1 MQGSEFQLFDKLL
14 NESNNIP
21 NSSKINTCKHLN
33 INEKNNCCEDC
44 GLELSKTIH
53 FNKEWRY
60 YGWSDNRNINDP
72 NRCHIRKVDEKNI
85 YKDISNLN
93 LPDNIVKEANVLYQH
108 VVEKRIYRGNTRKAI
123 IFACIF
129 YAYKKIGNPQSC
141 DILTKLF
148 NIQKKDGLKGLKIVT
163 MNSDNQMIKKS
174 TYITPI
180 NIIKEIMRQFDA
192 QECDIESVIKLY
204 EKVKDKSAILSRARP
219 QSVAAGIIRY
229 YIVKNDRG
237 ITMSSFK
244 EKVHLSELTINRI
257 VREITNILEK

>member
-1 MQGSEFQLFDKLL
+1 M
-14 NESNNIP
+14 
-21 NSSKINTCKHLN
+21 
-33 INEKNNCCEDC
+33 
-44 GLELSKTIH
+44 
-53 FNKEWRY
+53 
-60 YGWSDNRNINDP
+60 
-72 NRCHIRKVDEKNI
+72 
-85 YKDISNLN
+85 
-93 LPDNIVKEANVLYQH
+93 
-108 VVEKRIYRGNTRKAI
+108 
-123 IFACIF
+123 
-129 YAYKKIGNPQSC
+129 
-141 DILTKLF
+141 LTKLF
-148 NIQKKDGLKGLKIVT
+148 NIQKKDGLKGLKIVN

-174 TYITPI
+174 TYITPV

-244 EKVHLSELTINRI
+244 EKVQLSELTINRI